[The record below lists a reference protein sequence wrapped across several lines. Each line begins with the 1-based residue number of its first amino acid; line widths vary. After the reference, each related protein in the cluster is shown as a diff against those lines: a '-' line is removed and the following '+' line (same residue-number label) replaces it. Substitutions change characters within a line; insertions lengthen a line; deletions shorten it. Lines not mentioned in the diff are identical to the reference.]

1 MTDLPHRVGV
11 VIVGG
16 GVVGASIAYHLGA
29 RAESDVLLLE
39 RRSLTCGTTWHAAG
53 LVGQLR
59 ATENLTRLA
68 QYTTGLFAG
77 LGAETGQETGFRQIG
92 SVSVATNQERFT
104 ELRRNASTARS
115 FGIPCEVIDRDRVAE
130 LFPLAHVDDIVG
142 GLHLPDDGI
151 TNPVDTT
158 RALAAGAR
166 AAGVRIQEGVEVHR
180 ILVEGGRAVG
190 VGCLLDGE
198 EVQVRADAVVV
209 AAGMWSRE
217 LVHDLGV
224 VLPLHA
230 AEHFYVVTEPLPQV
244 GADLPVLRAAD
255 SCCYVK
261 PEGEK
266 LLVGWFEPVAKPW
279 GMPRVGR
286 VSGIPADFAFD
297 SLPPDL
303 DHIAPLMEL
312 AAQRVPVLA
321 DCGIQL
327 FFNGPE
333 SFTPDDRYHLGES
346 AEVDGLY
353 LACGFN
359 SIGVQSSGGAG
370 KVLADWIVDGHPPMD
385 LWDVD
390 VRRAASFQSNLSY
403 LRERT
408 TESLGLLYAMHWPQR
423 QPVTARGVR
432 RSPLHDRLLAR
443 GACFGELAGW
453 ERPNWYAREGQIAE
467 YSYTFGRPN
476 WFASSAEEHRA
487 VRESVGFFDLS
498 SFSKFRV
505 EGPDAERALSWI
517 CSNDVSVPVGT
528 VVYTTW
534 LNSRGTVE
542 ADATVTRE
550 AEDSYLVVT
559 AAATQTRDLRWLRRQ
574 LPPDSRCTVSDV
586 TSSMAVL
593 AVMGPGARTLLAAL
607 TVDDLTTEAFPF
619 ATSRLIDVGY
629 ARARATRISY
639 AGELGWE
646 IYLPTEY
653 ALGVFDAIADEGSR
667 HGLVY
672 AGYHALNSLR
682 MEKGFRHWGDD
693 VTTDDTPLDAGL
705 GFTVAWDKPGGF
717 LGRDSLARVRERGLR
732 RRLVHLRAPECTQLL
747 HGGEPVRRDGQVVG
761 RVTSAA
767 YGHTVDA
774 PLGLGYLIREDGPVD
789 TDFLGS
795 GRFEV
800 EVAGEIVPAVVSLR
814 ACYDPSG
821 ARLRS

>member
-1 MTDLPHRVGV
+1 MSDLPQHVGV

-29 RAESDVLLLE
+29 RGTSDVLLLE

-68 QYTTGLFAG
+68 RYTTGLFAR
-77 LGAETGQETGFRQIG
+77 LGTETGQETGFRQVG
-92 SVSVATNQERFT
+92 SVSIATNEERFV
-104 ELRRNASTARS
+104 ELRRSASTARS

-130 LFPLAHVDDIVG
+130 LFPLARVDDVLG

-166 AAGVRIQEGVEVHR
+166 AAGVGIREGVEVVR
-180 ILVEGGRAVG
+180 VLVERGRTVG
-190 VGCLLDGE
+190 VDCVVDG
-198 EVQVRADAVVV
+198 QQTRIRADAVVI

-224 VLPLHA
+224 SVPLHA
-230 AEHFYVVTEPLPQV
+230 AEHFYVVTEPVPEAR
-244 GADLPVLRAAD
+244 ADLPVLRAAD

-261 PEGEK
+261 PEGGK

-279 GMPRVGR
+279 GMPGPGR
-286 VSGIPADFAFD
+286 MSGIPADFEFD

-303 DHIAPLMEL
+303 EHIAPLMEL
-312 AAQRVPVLA
+312 ASQRVPLLEE
-321 DCGIQL
+321 CGIQL

-346 AEVDGLY
+346 PEVDGLY

-370 KVLADWIVDGHPPMD
+370 KVLADWIVDGHPSMD

-390 VRRAASFQSNLSY
+390 IRRMVPFQSNLSY

-408 TESLGLLYAMHWPQR
+408 TESLGLLYAMHWPNR
-423 QPVTARGVR
+423 QPATARGVR

-453 ERPNWYAREGQIAE
+453 ERPNWFARDGELAE
-467 YSYTFGRPN
+467 YRYTFGRQN
-476 WFASSAEEHRA
+476 WFAASADEHRA
-487 VRESVGFFDLS
+487 VRESVGLFDLS

-517 CSNDVSVPVGT
+517 CSNDIAVPVGG
-528 VVYTTW
+528 VVYTTL
-534 LNSRGTVE
+534 LNARGTIE
-542 ADATVTRE
+542 GDATVTRE
-550 AEDSYLVVT
+550 ALDSYLVVT
-559 AAATQTRDLRWLRRQ
+559 AAATQTRDLSWLRRH
-574 LPPDSRCTVSDV
+574 LPSEARCAVADV

-593 AVMGPGARTLLAAL
+593 GVMGPAARDLLCDF
-607 TVDDLTTEAFPF
+607 TPDDLSGEAFPF
-619 ATSRLIDVGY
+619 ATSQVIDIGY

-653 ALGVFDAIADEGSR
+653 ALGVFDLIAAARSR
-667 HGLVY
+667 HGLAF

-693 VTTDDTPLDAGL
+693 ITTDDTPLDAGL
-705 GFTVAWDKPGGF
+705 GFTVAWDKAGGF
-717 LGRDSLARVRERGLR
+717 LGMDELSRARERGTR
-732 RRLVHLRAPECTQLL
+732 RRLVQLRAFDADQLL
-747 HGGEPVRRDGQVVG
+747 LGGEPVLQDGEVVG

-767 YGHTVDA
+767 YGHTVGA
-774 PLGLGYLIREDGPVD
+774 PLGLAYVARADGAVD
-789 TDFLGS
+789 SEFLES
-795 GRFEV
+795 GRFAV
-800 EVAGEIVPAVVSLR
+800 EVAGEVVPVSASLR
-814 ACYDPSG
+814 ACYDPDG